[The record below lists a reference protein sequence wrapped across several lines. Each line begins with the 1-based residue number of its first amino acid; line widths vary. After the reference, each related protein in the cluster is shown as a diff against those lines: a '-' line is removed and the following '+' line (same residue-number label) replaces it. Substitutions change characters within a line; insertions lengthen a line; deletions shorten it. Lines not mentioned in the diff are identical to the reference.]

1 MAYISKLEASGFKS
15 LGSLDVRFPRGM
27 CCLAGPNGAGKSC
40 IMEAVAFVAGCSAPT
55 LRVDRLA
62 QLQCT
67 DMSKVPPNSRHLESI
82 CLSVLCAVFPWL

>member
-1 MAYISKLEASGFKS
+1 MAYIAKLEACGFKS
-15 LGSLDVRFPRGM
+15 LVSLDVRFPTGM

-40 IMEAVAFVAGCSAPT
+40 IMEAVAFVAGCGAPA

-67 DMSKVPPNSRHLESI
+67 DVTKVAPNSRHLESI
-82 CLSVLCAVFPWL
+82 CLSVLCAVLPCS